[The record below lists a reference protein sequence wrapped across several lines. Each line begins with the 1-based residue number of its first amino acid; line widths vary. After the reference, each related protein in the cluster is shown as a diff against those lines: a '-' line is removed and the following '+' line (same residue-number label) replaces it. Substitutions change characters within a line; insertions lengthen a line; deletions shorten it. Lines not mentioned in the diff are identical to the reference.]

1 MADKSTDLVVLRLI
15 NPRGLTAIELGV
27 SDGLLVGD
35 LVLAIG
41 NPFAIGQSIAGGIVS
56 GLSQS
61 ILRGGA
67 NSGYFVQTDA
77 PINPGNSGVALVD
90 MSGKLIGIN
99 TSIFTKLS
107 GSNGIGFAIPA
118 NHVAKYVEHAKI
130 GKSVF
135 ARPWAGIEVQDI
147 NQSIANALNMRYPVA
162 LLASR

>member
-15 NPRGLTAIELGV
+15 NPRGLTAIELGD

-35 LVLAIG
+35 LVLAIR
-41 NPFAIGQSIAGGIVS
+41 NPFAIGQSIANGIVS

-61 ILRGGA
+61 ILRGSA

-118 NHVAKYVEHAKI
+118 NHVAKYVEQAKS
-130 GKSVF
+130 GKPVF

-147 NQSIANALNMRYPVA
+147 NQSIANGLHMRHPVA